1 MHLSLLSAS
10 YYLLFGGCYDS
21 IGGYML
27 QIRNNIFETNSSST
41 HSFTVSRILDNIE
54 DVRRKMQILMDDRD
68 TYYAEKLLDSLCD
81 LVKEYDNV
89 EE

>member
-1 MHLSLLSAS
+1 M
-10 YYLLFGGCYDS
+10 
-21 IGGYML
+21 IK
-27 QIRNNIFETNSSST
+27 IRRGVFETNSSSS
-41 HSFTVSRILDNIE
+41 HSLAVSRILDNIE
-54 DVRRKMQILMDDRD
+54 DVRRKMQILMDDKD

>member
-1 MHLSLLSAS
+1 MVK
-10 YYLLFGGCYDS
+10 
-21 IGGYML
+21 
-27 QIRNNIFETNSSST
+27 IRRNIFETNSSST

-68 TYYAEKLLDSLCD
+68 TYYAEKLLDSLCY
-81 LVKEYDNV
+81 LIKEYDNV

>member
-1 MHLSLLSAS
+1 
-10 YYLLFGGCYDS
+10 
-21 IGGYML
+21 ML

-41 HSFTVSRILDNIE
+41 HSFTVSKILDNIE
-54 DVRRKMQILMDDRD
+54 DVRRKIQILMDDKD

-81 LVKEYDNV
+81 LVKEHDNV